1 MGFYWTGTGFEE
13 RLAPPMP
20 PPPTSVTTEPQ
31 HKAPVDG
38 AIDLAA
44 SWPPAG
50 DALQTEGDEAQKAAH
65 VLEKHFSYQSEVR
78 NAENRRKTDDAGS
91 MSFDPVQGIWM
102 RADKNNALFPA
113 PVAPPAGIADD
124 SSRGKGPSD
133 TGSFFKW
140 TSWFRTDAENGR
152 ALSKP
157 NPVAR
162 PDAKAKPVAA
172 SESASEM
179 AASAAQ
185 DIAVPD
191 AHSEHAE
198 DDVSLLA
205 VPFSNTQN
213 MAATEA
219 EIAASDENALLT
231 APSLADFQDTVAPE
245 AQSESNENIVVPAPS
260 WDTERH
266 LGGTMWQT
274 ATNGRE

>member
-91 MSFDPVQGIWM
+91 MSFDPVQGIWV

-113 PVAPPAGIADD
+113 HVAPPAGIADD

-172 SESASEM
+172 SESASDGCVGR
-179 AASAAQ
+179 AGYCCSRCAQ
-185 DIAVPD
+185 RACRRRC
-191 AHSEHAE
+191 
-198 DDVSLLA
+198 
-205 VPFSNTQN
+205 FS
-213 MAATEA
+213 
-219 EIAASDENALLT
+219 I
-231 APSLADFQDTVAPE
+231 
-245 AQSESNENIVVPAPS
+245 
-260 WDTERH
+260 
-266 LGGTMWQT
+266 GG
-274 ATNGRE
+274 AILEYSGYGRDRGRDRRF